1 MNDSTL
7 DLKWNP
13 DAVSVKGL
21 SLSIGGKHLVE
32 NTNLELSKG
41 QRICLLGRN
50 GSGKSTLFNWLATKA
65 RHFNIWSSYLVEQE
79 LPPCRESA
87 LQMTLAADIERG
99 QLWARRAEFEIKMEE
114 LGSDGCTEP
123 LSDDEFK
130 EYQAVCEELRARR
143 ADADEP
149 VAAKILRGLGFSEEQ
164 MRRPLCELSG
174 GWRARVA
181 LARGLFMK
189 PQLLM
194 LDEPTNHIDLAGAVW
209 LSEFCKEW
217 PTTLAVITHNAH
229 FVGNVCSG
237 IWDLKQKGVRSY
249 KCSYNMYM
257 KQLASDSLA
266 SASAW
271 EKVEKQVAAWRSKGT
286 PAASKLADDF
296 LAKKAAEVIRK
307 PDRGY
312 APRFLLAEHATTD
325 SREKTSII
333 SMADATAK
341 YTADGPA
348 VLRGVEF
355 ALYNGSR
362 VSLVGANGAG
372 KSTFLKMLTGELD
385 PVEGV
390 VQRKNGLRVAFF
402 HQHFFHD
409 LPQEMSAATYIR
421 SEFEKTRKGTGINT
435 TEEEVRK
442 LLGTTGMESS
452 THTIDIRHLSGGQ
465 KARVYFAGIAAS
477 APELLVLDEP
487 SNHLDMETA
496 QALLD
501 ALKAF
506 PGAVVIVSHD
516 LSFLEEL
523 DPDVWLCDGGKVEHL
538 GHGDAA
544 LNKYI
549 EDTLKEPEAVE
560 PPARTPVREVAAAV
574 PEEEAARKEA
584 KRRAMLNKFF
594 DSEKRKRLATR
605 AKRLEEE
612 EEGEAIL

>member
-1 MNDSTL
+1 
-7 DLKWNP
+7 
-13 DAVSVKGL
+13 
-21 SLSIGGKHLVE
+21 
-32 NTNLELSKG
+32 
-41 QRICLLGRN
+41 
-50 GSGKSTLFNWLATKA
+50 
-65 RHFNIWSSYLVEQE
+65 
-79 LPPCRESA
+79 
-87 LQMTLAADIERG
+87 
-99 QLWARRAEFEIKMEE
+99 
-114 LGSDGCTEP
+114 
-123 LSDDEFK
+123 
-130 EYQAVCEELRARR
+130 
-143 ADADEP
+143 
-149 VAAKILRGLGFSEEQ
+149 
-164 MRRPLCELSG
+164 
-174 GWRARVA
+174 
-181 LARGLFMK
+181 MK

-229 FVGNVCSG
+229 FVNNVCTG

-249 KCSYNMYM
+249 KCSYNMYL
-257 KQLASDSLA
+257 KQLVSDSLA
-266 SASAW
+266 SAAAW
-271 EKVEKQVAAWRSKGT
+271 EKVEKQVATWRSKGT

-296 LAKKAAEVIRK
+296 LAKKAAEGIRR

-325 SREKTSII
+325 NREKTSII
-333 SMADATAK
+333 SLTDAVAK
-341 YTADGPA
+341 YSSDGPA
-348 VLRGVEF
+348 ILRGVEF

-385 PVEGV
+385 PVEGTIM
-390 VQRKNGLRVAFF
+390 RKNGLRVAFF

-409 LPQEMSAATYIR
+409 LPQEMSAAEYIR
-421 SEFEKTRKGTGINT
+421 SEFEKARKGTGITT

-442 LLGTTGMESS
+442 LLGTTGMEST
-452 THTIDIRHLSGGQ
+452 THTIEIRFLSGGQ

-496 QALLD
+496 KALLD
-501 ALKAF
+501 ALKVF

-523 DPDVWLCDGGKVEHL
+523 DPDVWLCQNGRVEHL

-549 EDTLKEPEAVE
+549 EDTLKEPETVE
-560 PPARTPVREVAAAV
+560 PPPRTAAAPV
-574 PEEEAARKEA
+574 VAVDLSAEEAAAKDA

-594 DSEKRKRLATR
+594 DSEKRRLKKMRAEKR
-605 AKRLEEE
+605 RLEEE
-612 EEGEAIL
+612 EAAAELAY